1 MPEYEIEL
9 DYVCKKKPAYVKTE
23 YGFGTNPPIVV
34 HAKSK
39 TQAIEKLRLPKCVKV
54 KNITAWRDVGRLK

>member
-9 DYVCKKKPAYVKTE
+9 DYVCKKEPAYLKTE
-23 YGFGTNPPIVV
+23 YGFGNNPPIVI

-39 TQAIEKLRLPKCVKV
+39 TQAIGKLRLPKCVKV
-54 KNITAWRDVGRLK
+54 KNIRRLK